1 MEAAT
6 GYCTT
11 GGECRGYGELPYAGH
26 FWPEEEPELRAA
38 ADDNVARMKRQAAE
52 EQRGSEPEGKPL
64 SDAELDAQGRKP

>member
-1 MEAAT
+1 MSQHTVACWAMPDCTVCGRRKAPRGRSVPLEAAT

-38 ADDNVARMKRQAAE
+38 LHE
-52 EQRGSEPEGKPL
+52 
-64 SDAELDAQGRKP
+64 RKS